1 MEDKKQ
7 ELYRKPHN
15 DVPAET
21 ILKYVLKEKG
31 ELQAENEE
39 LKFKLKQYEQQLANK
54 AKAITAFKEWQAKVA
69 EYNYSY
75 WLNQGIELMKEMPNP
90 TLTNALRR
98 FLEKNDLAKKQ
109 IKKLLSQLQSVASLR
124 DTLEKELNEQLEE
137 KSNDEKG

>member
-1 MEDKKQ
+1 MEQ
-7 ELYRKPHN
+7 EHFRKPHN
-15 DVPAET
+15 EVPEKT
-21 ILKYVLKEKG
+21 ILKYVLRENGALK
-31 ELQAENEE
+31 ARNEE
-39 LKFKLKQYEQQLANK
+39 LKYEIKKLQIQLTNK
-54 AKAITAFKEWQAKVA
+54 AKAITAFKEWQRKVA

-75 WLNQGIELMKEMPNP
+75 WLNQGIELMQEIPSP

-137 KSNDEKG
+137 KSDAEKG

>member
-1 MEDKKQ
+1 MEQ
-7 ELYRKPHN
+7 ESKYRLPHN
-15 DVPAET
+15 EVPDKT
-21 ILKYVLKEKG
+21 ILKYVLRENGALK
-31 ELQAENEE
+31 AENEE
-39 LKFKLKQYEQQLANK
+39 LRYEIKKLQIQLENK

-75 WLNQGIELMKEMPNP
+75 WLNQGIELMKEMPSP

>member
-1 MEDKKQ
+1 MEQ
-7 ELYRKPHN
+7 EYLRKPHN

-75 WLNQGIELMKEMPNP
+75 WLNQGVELMQEIPNP

-98 FLEKNDLAKKQ
+98 FLGKNDTAKKQ
-109 IKKLLSQLQSVASLR
+109 IKKLLSSLQSVESLR
-124 DTLEKELNEQLEE
+124 DTLEKELNKQLEE
-137 KSNDEKG
+137 KSDAGKG